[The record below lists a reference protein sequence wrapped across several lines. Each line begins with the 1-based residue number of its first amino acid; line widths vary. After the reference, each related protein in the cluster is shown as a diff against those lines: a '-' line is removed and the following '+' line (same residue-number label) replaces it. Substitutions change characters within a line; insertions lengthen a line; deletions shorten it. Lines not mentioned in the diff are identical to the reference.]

1 MSLEQLERCA
11 EADNVARL
19 ALEKRLEEIEPLKST
34 VALLKSQLQQAQGA
48 LTAGQLAL
56 REDKEGKHDAEGKLA
71 QAARDLDTNRRA
83 LHNADLRFTEI
94 TREKVKH

>member
-11 EADNVARL
+11 EADGAARV

-71 QAARDLDTNRRA
+71 QVRRYKLLATDQDA
-83 LHNADLRFTEI
+83 LSIYPINTPY
-94 TREKVKH
+94 